1 MSGPAGPRSASVGI
15 SDAGRYADGS
25 NFKARFL
32 FSDASITH
40 TTRPEARW
48 RRTAES
54 APRLR
59 GQVHTGLVRR
69 GEGRGGDGLGGQGLA
84 SNSLSNH
91 VKERLHPVS
100 SFLVPGRSGSD
111 PLSAS

>member
-1 MSGPAGPRSASVGI
+1 VGI
-15 SDAGRYADGS
+15 SDAGRFADGS

-32 FSDASITH
+32 FSNASITH
-40 TTRPEARW
+40 TTRPEARC
-48 RRTAES
+48 RRATES

-59 GQVHTGLVRR
+59 GQAHTRR
-69 GEGRGGDGLGGQGLA
+69 AARGGDGRGREGTGGQGLA
-84 SNSLSNH
+84 SNSLSNN
-91 VKERLHPVS
+91 VQERLHPVS